1 MKDTSMTKGDPL
13 KDEVEV
19 DFNVLGVLMLDG
31 VGRYIYVNH
40 ADVLT
45 TTDSNITAGPS
56 LPDCIGPAVIN
67 LHYRFKL

>member
-1 MKDTSMTKGDPL
+1 MGEEEHESIRG
-13 KDEVEV
+13 VEI
-19 DFNVLGVLMLDG
+19 DLGLFETA
-31 VGRYIYVNH
+31 H
-40 ADVLT
+40 T

>member
-1 MKDTSMTKGDPL
+1 LLLLLSSLGITAGQVRREDIQ
-13 KDEVEV
+13 
-19 DFNVLGVLMLDG
+19 VLGMLKALCILKVSVSED
-31 VGRYIYVNH
+31 N
-40 ADVLT
+40 T